1 MSTVFLKSPN
11 FIFKEEWKNLLMV
24 EQIGYIFNEVV
35 LRFLVLTCVN
45 AIKKPY
51 FDLIIFAIA
60 LKFYDSSTTEIKK
73 NNMAVTK
80 FKKGSQK
87 LIFNQGENIS

>member
-1 MSTVFLKSPN
+1 
-11 FIFKEEWKNLLMV
+11 
-24 EQIGYIFNEVV
+24 
-35 LRFLVLTCVN
+35 VLTCVN
-45 AIKKPY
+45 ATTKPY

-60 LKFYDSSTTEIKK
+60 LKFYDSSTTEIK

-87 LIFNQGENIS
+87 LFFNQGKNIS